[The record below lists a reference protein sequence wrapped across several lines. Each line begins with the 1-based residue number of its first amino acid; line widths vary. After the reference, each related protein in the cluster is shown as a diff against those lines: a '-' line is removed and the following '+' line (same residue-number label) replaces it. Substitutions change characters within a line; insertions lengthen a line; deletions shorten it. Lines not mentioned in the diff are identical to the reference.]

1 MCLIDQMQRRQSAL
15 GRPRS
20 TLFSLLPCPQIER
33 KLTKVKEMAVA
44 KGRWHAHGAHAEDDN
59 FKQFKDEV
67 SCPGGLGDVRMI

>member
-1 MCLIDQMQRRQSAL
+1 MPVCPIEQVQCKHQHLDDPAKHC
-15 GRPRS
+15 
-20 TLFSLLPCPQIER
+20 FSLFPCLQIER

-67 SCPGGLGDVRMI
+67 SGRGSLGM